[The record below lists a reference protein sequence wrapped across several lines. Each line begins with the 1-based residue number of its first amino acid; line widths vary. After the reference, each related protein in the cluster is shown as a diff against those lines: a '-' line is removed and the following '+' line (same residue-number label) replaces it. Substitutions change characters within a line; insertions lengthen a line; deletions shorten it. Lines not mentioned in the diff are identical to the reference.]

1 MLINIKI
8 YSRSAVICK
17 RSLSRRALQN
27 NNYTDF
33 VYEAAMQNSAAHT
46 IMRDG
51 GRLAMRPC

>member
-17 RSLSRRALQN
+17 SRLSRRALQN